1 MDIILFVHK
10 HKSVCTTVIVGFR
23 AHRSMELSPFL
34 AAREVEP
41 RSARTATVQPRTNLF
56 QVFPAIIQ

>member
-1 MDIILFVHK
+1 MDIVLFVHK

-23 AHRSMELSPFL
+23 AH
-34 AAREVEP
+34 AHAHAREVEH
-41 RSARTATVQPRTNLF
+41 RSARTATVQPITNLF